1 MESAPTY
8 EFSMEQKK
16 TIGPQ
21 DQTLY
26 INAFKSYDKNGDGVM
41 DQKEFKNI
49 MIDIGHR
56 RITDEECKQMLAAQ
70 DKNSDGVLQWN
81 EFIDMM
87 VAMKGTDAHKFGKI

>member
-1 MESAPTY
+1 M
-8 EFSMEQKK
+8 
-16 TIGPQ
+16 
-21 DQTLY
+21 Y

-41 DQKEFKNI
+41 DEKEFKNI

-56 RITDEECKQMLAAQ
+56 KITDEECKQMLAAQ

-87 VAMKGTDAHKFGKI
+87 VAMKGTDDKNNATTTKTMTATMTRMMTTDN